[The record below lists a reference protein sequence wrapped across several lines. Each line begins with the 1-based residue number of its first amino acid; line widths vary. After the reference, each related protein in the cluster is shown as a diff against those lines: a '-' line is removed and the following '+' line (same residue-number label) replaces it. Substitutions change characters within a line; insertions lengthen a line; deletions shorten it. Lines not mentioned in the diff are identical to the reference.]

1 MAKTRTKQILL
12 NLSEHELDMIDQK
25 MAQLGIKN
33 RSAYLRK
40 MAIDGMVINLN
51 LPEFKQLLSLSARTA
66 ANVNQIA
73 ARCNST
79 GNLYQEDVDDLR
91 KGYQELREQTGKAVA
106 ELVTLKGIL

>member
-12 NLSEHELDMIDQK
+12 NLSEHELELVDMK
-25 MAQLGIKN
+25 MEQLGIQN

-40 MAIDGMVINLN
+40 MAIDGMVVNLE
-51 LPEFKQLLSLSARTA
+51 LLKFKKLLSLSARTA

-79 GNLYQEDVDDLR
+79 GNLYKEDVEELR
-91 KGYQELREQTGKAVA
+91 SGYQELREQTSRAIA

>member
-12 NLSEHELDMIDQK
+12 NLSEHETEMIEKK

-40 MAIDGMVINLN
+40 MAIDGMVIHLN
-51 LPEFKQLLSLSARTA
+51 LPEFKKLLSLSARTA

-73 ARCNST
+73 TRCNTT
-79 GNLYQEDVDDLR
+79 GNLYREDVNDLAR
-91 KGYQELREQTGKAVA
+91 GYQELRDQTSKAVS